1 MSDAIKNDDRAAVE
15 HYGKKMRADIEGL
28 QADRSSC

>member
-1 MSDAIKNDDRAAVE
+1 MVMNNPTAVD

-28 QADRSSC
+28 QATRNLH